1 MSNNSSNPSKA
12 SGQMHAAKGSVKETL
27 GATFGATHM
36 KHEGAQEHRAGV
48 AEKDAAKAQNYAEG
62 TGDRMTGKKDQVVG
76 SLTGDRS
83 QQHAGD
89 MRHKKGEIQQD
100 MNKF

>member
-1 MSNNSSNPSKA
+1 V
-12 SGQMHAAKGSVKETL
+12 GAAV
-27 GATFGATHM
+27 GATHM
-36 KHEGAQEHRAGV
+36 KHSGAQERRAGE

-83 QQHAGD
+83 QQHAGKLWYHS
-89 MRHKKGEIQQD
+89 RLRQVANELHR
-100 MNKF
+100 